1 MVFSKV
7 SGKTYQL
14 FDYIEKKKY
23 NKYFITDVENLFSV
37 KVDGQNTAVMRKED
51 GTCDFMVR
59 FEVKKKSHNE
69 QEVTDKTKG
78 VLKTIDGRLCW
89 IVPVTLHDGKSIDEK
104 TLYEWHCFHL
114 DEIIINK
121 GEINEETIYLPFR
134 NHMVGY
140 ISLPKIS
147 TYKHIQDVVSR
158 NDEGEIIH
166 INYATLDCIDG
177 KIHMKANKIPI
188 NEFMIDK
195 EFVTCELMAGDP
207 VCKRKYALPENTMT
221 FVIIHGAIPVPEEM
235 CPKELNYDDFTSWF
249 NSGDAKGDEYNCFA
263 DQEGIVIKQE
273 NKYFKVRHGSRVE
286 KDKFVGDEKKWN
298 SKNGCGIVFDVSEIL
313 KQ

>member
-7 SGKTYQL
+7 SGKTYQF
-14 FDYIEKKKY
+14 FDHTRPNKY
-23 NKYFITDVENLFSV
+23 DKYFITEAEKSFSV
-37 KVDGQNTAVMRKED
+37 KVDGQNTAVMKRKD
-51 GTCDFMVR
+51 TYDFMVR
-59 FEVKKKSHNE
+59 FEIKDNSHNKPT
-69 QEVTDKTKG
+69 VLDKNKG
-78 VLKTIDGRLCW
+78 VLKTIDERPCW
-89 IVPVTLHDGKSIDEK
+89 IVPITLHDGKSIDEK

-114 DEIIINK
+114 DEEN
-121 GEINEETIYLPFR
+121 LPFR

-158 NDEGEIIH
+158 NDEGEITH

-195 EFVTCELMAGDP
+195 EFVTCELMAGDL

-235 CPKELNYDDFTSWF
+235 CPKELNYEGFTSWF

-263 DQEGIVIKQE
+263 DQEGIVIRQE

>member
-7 SGKTYQL
+7 SGKTYQF
-14 FDYIEKKKY
+14 FDYTRPNKY
-23 NKYFITDVENLFSV
+23 DKYFIIEAEKSFSV
-37 KVDGQNTAVMRKED
+37 KVDGQNTAVMKKEN
-51 GTCDFMVR
+51 GTYDFMVR
-59 FEVKKKSHNE
+59 FEIKDSSHNKPI
-69 QEVTDKTKG
+69 VLDKTKG
-78 VLKTIDGRLCW
+78 VLKTIDERSCW
-89 IVPVTLHDGKSIDEK
+89 VVPITLHDGKSIDEK

-114 DEIIINK
+114 DEEN
-121 GEINEETIYLPFR
+121 LPFR

-158 NDEGEIIH
+158 NDEGKITH
-166 INYATLDCIDG
+166 INYATLDCIDR

-195 EFVTCELMAGDP
+195 EFVTYELMAGDP

-235 CPKELNYDDFTSWF
+235 CPKELNYKGFTSWF
-249 NSGDAKGDEYNCFA
+249 ASGDVKDDEYNCFA
-263 DQEGIVIKQE
+263 DQEGIVIRQE

-286 KDKFVGDEKKWN
+286 KDKIVSDEKKWN

>member
-1 MVFSKV
+1 
-7 SGKTYQL
+7 
-14 FDYIEKKKY
+14 
-23 NKYFITDVENLFSV
+23 
-37 KVDGQNTAVMRKED
+37 
-51 GTCDFMVR
+51 
-59 FEVKKKSHNE
+59 
-69 QEVTDKTKG
+69 
-78 VLKTIDGRLCW
+78 
-89 IVPVTLHDGKSIDEK
+89 
-104 TLYEWHCFHL
+104 
-114 DEIIINK
+114 
-121 GEINEETIYLPFR
+121 
-134 NHMVGY
+134 MVGY

-158 NDEGEIIH
+158 NDEGKITH
-166 INYATLDCIDG
+166 INYATLDCIDR

-195 EFVTCELMAGDP
+195 EFVTYELMAGDP

-235 CPKELNYDDFTSWF
+235 CPKELNYEGFTSWF
-249 NSGDAKGDEYNCFA
+249 NSGDAIGDEYNCFA

>member
-7 SGKTYQL
+7 SGKTYQF
-14 FDYIEKKKY
+14 FDPTRPNKY
-23 NKYFITDVENLFSV
+23 DKYFITESEKSFSV
-37 KVDGQNTAVMRKED
+37 KVDGQNTSVMRNED
-51 GTCDFMVR
+51 GTYDFKVR
-59 FEVKKKSHNE
+59 FEIKDNSHNKE
-69 QEVTDKTKG
+69 TVLDKSKG
-78 VLKTIDGRLCW
+78 VLKTIDGRPCW
-89 IVPVTLHDGKSIDEK
+89 IVPITLHDGKSIDKE
-104 TLYEWHCFHL
+104 TLHYWHCFHL
-114 DEIIINK
+114 DEEN
-121 GEINEETIYLPFR
+121 LPFR

-147 TYKHIQDVVSR
+147 TYKHIQDVISR
-158 NDEGEIIH
+158 NDEGEITH
-166 INYATLDCIDG
+166 INYATLDCIDR
-177 KIHMKANKIPI
+177 KIHMIVNKIPI
-188 NEFMIDK
+188 DEFMIDK

-207 VCKRKYALPENTMT
+207 VCKRKYGLPENTMT

-235 CPKELNYDDFTSWF
+235 CPKELNYKDFTSWF
-249 NSGDAKGDEYNCFA
+249 NSGDAIGDEYNCFA

-286 KDKFVGDEKKWN
+286 KDKFVGNEKKWN